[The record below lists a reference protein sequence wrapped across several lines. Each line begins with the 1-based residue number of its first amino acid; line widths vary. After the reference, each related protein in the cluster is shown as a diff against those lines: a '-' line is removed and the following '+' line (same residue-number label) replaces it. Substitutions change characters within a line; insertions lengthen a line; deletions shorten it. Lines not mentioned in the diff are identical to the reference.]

1 MLDKNEEF
9 FLLLMW
15 SRYDRNGTHV
25 HYAYLP
31 DHMVSLCEKGL
42 IEINKNPGW
51 TSPFIVNFT
60 PNGLVYAR
68 LLSE

>member
-9 FLLLMW
+9 FLLLML
-15 SRYDRNGTHV
+15 SRYHQNGTLV
-25 HYAYLP
+25 HYAFLP

-42 IEINKNPGW
+42 IEIKKQPGW

-60 PNGLVYAR
+60 PNGLVYAK
-68 LLSE
+68 LLSA